1 MIVSFWKIIGWRA
14 LICAALGFL
23 GIFGFST
30 LAKSR
35 TPPET
40 AKHKTQP
47 IKSKA
52 IVASPSDIQT
62 VLRGF
67 GEIRSWHQTEISAEV
82 SGRITDIHPRL
93 RNGETICAGEILFSV
108 ESSDYASRVAEL
120 EAEAS
125 MASNAVERIAVEQEA
140 ERERFELLQRSLEL
154 ATANLDRAQ
163 NLFAKNAVGSQAS
176 VDAAERERNAV
187 ADQTRALRAV
197 VELQPI
203 QTRDA
208 ALRVESVA
216 TSLDRARRDLARCRV
231 TAPYDARIVESKV
244 EKDQWVTPG
253 SVLLTLADDSIREVL
268 VSLDANTAREQLAFD
283 SSTDSVSGWFGHL
296 SPVDCRLFL
305 SDQTDGDPAAIG
317 RLHRVVQMDRETRM
331 VTVAIRLE
339 GSASATGWPIADGMF
354 CRVEIPGHRFEGV
367 FAVPRHAL
375 NRRSEV
381 YCAVDGTL
389 KTTPVRVIHTD
400 REQAYVDQGLVQGD
414 VVLVSRLVNPLEQSP
429 VAIEK
434 TLP

>member
-1 MIVSFWKIIGWRA
+1 MIASVWKK
-14 LICAALGFL
+14 LGFKAWLCGVL
-23 GIFGFST
+23 GFVGVVGFTT

-40 AKHKTQP
+40 AENKVLP

-52 IVASPSDIQT
+52 IVACPSDVQT

-67 GEIRSWHQTEISAEV
+67 GEIRAWRQTEISAEV
-82 SGRITDIHPRL
+82 SGRITEIHPHL
-93 RNGETICAGEILFSV
+93 RKGETICAGEILFAV

-120 EAEAS
+120 EVEAS
-125 MASNAVERIAVEQEA
+125 IASNAVERIAVEQQA

-187 ADQTRALRAV
+187 ADQTRALRAT

-203 QTRDA
+203 QARDA

-216 TSLDRARRDLARCRV
+216 VSLDRARRDLARCRV

-253 SVLLTLADDSIREVL
+253 SVLLTLADDSILEVL
-268 VSLDANTAREQLAFD
+268 VSLDANTAREQLTFD
-283 SSTDSVSGWFGHL
+283 SSTDSERGWFGHPT
-296 SPVDCRLFL
+296 PVDCRLFL
-305 SDQTDGDPAAIG
+305 SDPSDGHPPAIG

-339 GSASATGWPIADGMF
+339 GSASATGWPVADGMF

-375 NRRSEV
+375 NRRNEV

-389 KTTPVRVIHTD
+389 KTTPVHVVHTD

-429 VAIEK
+429 IAIEEN
-434 TLP
+434 LP